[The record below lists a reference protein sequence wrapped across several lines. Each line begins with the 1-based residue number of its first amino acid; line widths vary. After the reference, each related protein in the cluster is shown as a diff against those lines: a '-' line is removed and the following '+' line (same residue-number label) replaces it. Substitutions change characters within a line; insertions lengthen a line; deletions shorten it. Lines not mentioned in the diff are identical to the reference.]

1 MAKKAAKADGDMI
14 DNLKIDSKLIS
25 TLEKTYGD
33 ISRSGRDVRDAT
45 KGRHIIPISPAHDM
59 ALGGGIPEGS
69 WVLISGDEKVGK
81 SSSCLSLIKNA
92 QKPEHG
98 ARHTIYL
105 DTEGRVK
112 SMLLDGIIGLDLDM
126 ITIISSDDPPLPA
139 EEFLRIAE
147 SYMKDNENLIVV
159 IDSISSLIP
168 ARDLAEDMSGER
180 RPGLPKLLSNFTKRL
195 SGIVPRKNHIV
206 MMVTH
211 FISNLGAVGNAPKYV
226 ADGGTKIRYQAD
238 TMLEVSY
245 TQGWEDSDKNQL
257 GQIIHWKIGCSAA
270 GGKPRTQY
278 TSYLRYGHG
287 IDCEFEIVA
296 EAVNLSIVEKSGSWL
311 SYGEVKFQGMA
322 KFADALRADPL
333 LKTEI
338 ETKIKELLC

>member
-1 MAKKAAKADGDMI
+1 MAKKADKSEDILDTI
-14 DNLKIDSKLIS
+14 KVDSKLIS
-25 TLEKTYGD
+25 TLEKEFGD
-33 ISRSGRDVRDAT
+33 IRRSGRVVRDAT
-45 KGRHIIPISPAHDM
+45 KGRHVIPISPAHDM

-69 WVLISGDEKVGK
+69 WVLISGDEKTGK

-92 QKPEHG
+92 QMKEHG
-98 ARHTIYL
+98 ERHTIYL
-105 DTEGRVK
+105 DTEGRIK
-112 SMLLDGIIGLDLDM
+112 SMLLDGIVGLDLDK
-126 ITIISSDDPPLPA
+126 ITIISSGETPLPA
-139 EEFLRIAE
+139 EQFLQIAE
-147 SYMKDNENLIVV
+147 AYMKDNDNLIVV

-206 MMVTH
+206 LMVTH
-211 FISNLGAVGNAPKYV
+211 FIANLGAVGNAPKYV

-245 TQGWEDSDKNQL
+245 TQGWEDTEKQQL

-296 EAVNLSIVEKSGSWL
+296 EAVNLNIIAKSGSWL
-311 SYGEVKFQGMA
+311 SYGDVKFQGMA
-322 KFADALRADPL
+322 KFADALRNDPN

-338 ETKIKELLC
+338 QNKIKDLLC